1 MEGNS
6 ETMQQTAEVPVSLP
20 RRLHKFASP
29 VNESCVFGTLRD
41 WQVRFRA
48 EGVRG
53 EEALYRQSSVFG
65 NGRSA
70 SRVAVSSR
78 SVPFRCQSDSRSFH
92 RPIARVRLRRDRK
105 STRLNSSHLVISY
118 AVFCLKKKSKC
129 NCS

>member
-41 WQVRFRA
+41 SQVRFRA
-48 EGVRG
+48 EGVIG

-65 NGRSA
+65 NGGSA
-70 SRVAVSSR
+70 SGVVFPSGSI
-78 SVPFRCQSDSRSFH
+78 PFRRQSHSRSFYGS
-92 RPIARVRLRRDRK
+92 IARLRLCRDQQRR
-105 STRLNSSHLVISY
+105 
-118 AVFCLKKKSKC
+118 
-129 NCS
+129 